1 MCSGYKASSS
11 FLRLV
16 TPAPSCC
23 RSNTH
28 TKSHPRYV
36 QRLRGKQQL
45 PAPCHTC
52 SKLLQEQ
59 HTHTH
64 TKATQ
69 GMCSGYE
76 ASSSFLRLATPAPS
90 CCRSNTH
97 TQKATQGMCS
107 GYEAS
112 SSFLRLATPAP
123 SCCRSNTHTK
133 SHPRYVQ
140 RLRGSNSFRR
150 IHLPQAAAE
159 AALKPAIHSI
169 INPYNAYNCALRLDV
184 SAPRCWSSA
193 DERIRLLALKRL
205 CVTYN

>member
-123 SCCRSNTHTK
+123 SCCRSNTHKKPAKLCAAAARQATASGAYTCPK
-133 SHPRYVQ
+133 LLQKQ
-140 RLRGSNSFRR
+140 RLS
-150 IHLPQAAAE
+150 Q
-159 AALKPAIHSI
+159 
-169 INPYNAYNCALRLDV
+169 PYIPLSTLTMHTTVPYA
-184 SAPRCWSSA
+184 
-193 DERIRLLALKRL
+193 
-205 CVTYN
+205 

>member
-1 MCSGYKASSS
+1 MRFDTPAPYYCTIGATQKKPPVMCSGYKASSS

-28 TKSHPRYV
+28 TKSHLRYV

-59 HTHTH
+59 HTQ
-64 TKATQ
+64 KASQ
-69 GMCSGYE
+69 VMCSG
-76 ASSSFLRLATPAPS
+76 
-90 CCRSNTH
+90 C
-97 TQKATQGMCS
+97 KA
-107 GYEAS
+107 
-112 SSFLRLATPAP
+112 
-123 SCCRSNTHTK
+123 
-133 SHPRYVQ
+133 
-140 RLRGSNSFRR
+140 SNSFRR

>member
-1 MCSGYKASSS
+1 LPHLLQAAAGATHTHTHKSHPRYVQR
-11 FLRLV
+11 LRGKQQL
-16 TPAPSCC
+16 PAPCHTCSKLLQEQH
-23 RSNTH
+23 TH

-59 HTHTH
+59 HTQ
-64 TKATQ
+64 KASQ
-69 GMCSGYE
+69 VMCSG
-76 ASSSFLRLATPAPS
+76 
-90 CCRSNTH
+90 C
-97 TQKATQGMCS
+97 KA
-107 GYEAS
+107 
-112 SSFLRLATPAP
+112 
-123 SCCRSNTHTK
+123 
-133 SHPRYVQ
+133 
-140 RLRGSNSFRR
+140 SNSFRR